1 MYRVYVVALG
11 SDPQHGDSPP
21 SNVLTLC
28 TPVVQD
34 STMGRLPSGGIKRP
48 PFDVTVNVLSTSN
61 TSISIEWTHPA
72 EIGKEREKKLTLK
85 FDTRRQILR
94 AYTSTYF
101 SSREPAVDV

>member
-1 MYRVYVVALG
+1 MALG

-34 STMGRLPSGGIKRP
+34 NTMGRRPSGGIIRS

-72 EIGKEREKKLTLK
+72 EIGKERDKNPNLK
-85 FDTRRQILR
+85 FGTLPETLR
-94 AYTSTYF
+94 ACTNAYMYF
-101 SSREPAVDV
+101 SEPA

>member
-1 MYRVYVVALG
+1 MYRIYVVALG

-34 STMGRLPSGGIKRP
+34 SFMGRRPSGGIIRP
-48 PFDVTVNVLSTSN
+48 PFDITMNVLSTSN

-72 EIGKEREKKLTLK
+72 EIGNGREREREKN
-85 FDTRRQILR
+85 
-94 AYTSTYF
+94 
-101 SSREPAVDV
+101 PALVI